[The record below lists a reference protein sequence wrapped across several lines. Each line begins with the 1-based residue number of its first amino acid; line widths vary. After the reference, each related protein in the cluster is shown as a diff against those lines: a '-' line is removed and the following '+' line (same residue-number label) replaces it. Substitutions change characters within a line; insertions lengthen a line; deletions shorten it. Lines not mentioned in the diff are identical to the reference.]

1 MVKVVRVLVLPLAL
15 LLSLLTAPAANAA
28 ARTPLP
34 NSMAALGDSITQAD
48 DVAFWYGDH
57 PANSWST
64 GNSPSDGV
72 TSQYE
77 RLVVLNSRIRG
88 NEYNDAVSGAKASGL
103 TAQVSKAVEQKPDYV
118 TLLIGANDLCT
129 SSLSTMTS
137 TARFTSQVDA
147 ALAALHMGLPA
158 GATIFVSS
166 IPNIYQLRSVLQGNW
181 VARFV
186 WSTAG
191 ICGSLD
197 ACVFKHRGKA
207 SAGGST
213 GDGVQPD
220 PEGGLCADPTMSLG
234 CLRDIQ
240 LQVLRRTDQHAG
252 LLPPESEWTG
262 CAGAG
267 DLECLVV
274 GRLT

>member
-15 LLSLLTAPAANAA
+15 LLSLLLAPAANAA
-28 ARTPLP
+28 TTPLP
-34 NSMAALGDSITQAD
+34 NRMAALGDSITQAD

-77 RLVVLNSRIRG
+77 RLAALNSRIRG
-88 NEYNDAVSGAKASGL
+88 NEYNDAVSGAKASDL
-103 TAQVSKAVEQKPDYV
+103 TAQVSKALAQKPDYV

-129 SSLSTMTS
+129 SSTSTMTS
-137 TARFTSQVDA
+137 TVNFTSQVHL
-147 ALAALHMGLPA
+147 ALAALRTGLPD

-166 IPNIYQLRSVLQGNW
+166 IPNIYQLRSVLQSNW

-191 ICGSLD
+191 ICPSMLASSNTEANRQQVVTQEKAFNQILEGACAQTPQCRWDAYATYNYTFSARQISTLDYFHPSLSGQ
-197 ACVFKHRGKA
+197 AALAQVTWNA
-207 SAGGST
+207 S
-213 GDGVQPD
+213 
-220 PEGGLCADPTMSLG
+220 
-234 CLRDIQ
+234 
-240 LQVLRRTDQHAG
+240 
-252 LLPPESEWTG
+252 WW
-262 CAGAG
+262 GA
-267 DLECLVV
+267 
-274 GRLT
+274 

>member
-15 LLSLLTAPAANAA
+15 LLSLLTASAANAV

-72 TSQYE
+72 TSEYE
-77 RLVVLNSRIRG
+77 RLVVLNSRISG
-88 NEYNDAVSGAKASGL
+88 SEYNDAVSGAKASGL
-103 TAQVSKAVEQKPDYV
+103 TAQVSKAVAQKPDYV

-137 TARFTSQVDA
+137 TASFTSQVDA
-147 ALAALHMGLPA
+147 ALAALRMGLPV

-191 ICGSLD
+191 ICPSMLASSNSEANRQQVVAQETAFNQILKG
-197 ACVFKHRGKA
+197 ACVQTPQCRWDAYATYNYKF
-207 SAGGST
+207 SAGQIST
-213 GDGVQPD
+213 LDYFHP
-220 PEGGLCADPTMSLG
+220 SLSG
-234 CLRDIQ
+234 QAALA
-240 LQVLRRTDQHAG
+240 QVTWNA
-252 LLPPESEWTG
+252 SWW
-262 CAGAG
+262 GA
-267 DLECLVV
+267 
-274 GRLT
+274 